1 MAACFVAGTA
11 VCRDLADADCACH
24 PPVADGDVADSAVS
38 WITIDPRKS
47 LNKTSFRKRS
57 AEEEARS
64 ARWAFGK
71 EFWVSY

>member
-38 WITIDPRKS
+38 WITIDPRK
-47 LNKTSFRKRS
+47 RS
-57 AEEEARS
+57 AEEEARLE
-64 ARWAFGK
+64 RWAFGK